1 MELNININDVSET
14 AFLTLYCHAIDAQ
27 SKDPILND
35 RSSIKIMQM
44 LNHDLSNSDKNL
56 HKLLAKGKINKNLVV
71 HTAIRA
77 KKYDEYVSDFIKK
90 YPKATII
97 NIGCGLDNRF
107 ERVDNGQID
116 FFDLDLP
123 DIIEI
128 KKQLFN
134 ETTRYQFIPQSVF
147 DFSWMKRITGKDIL
161 FLAEGVFMY
170 CKEKDVKSLF
180 LKLQNSFPGSEI
192 VCEVFNSLWL
202 KGWLKKMMNFKMQKE
217 LNLGKD
223 ATFLFGIRHSHEME
237 SWSNG
242 ISLLG
247 DWSYFDSDEKK
258 LGWIKI
264 FRHIDLFRKTQWT
277 VHYKLNV
284 NPGS

>member
-134 ETTRYQFIPQSVF
+134 ETTRYQFIPQS
-147 DFSWMKRITGKDIL
+147 
-161 FLAEGVFMY
+161 
-170 CKEKDVKSLF
+170 
-180 LKLQNSFPGSEI
+180 
-192 VCEVFNSLWL
+192 
-202 KGWLKKMMNFKMQKE
+202 
-217 LNLGKD
+217 
-223 ATFLFGIRHSHEME
+223 
-237 SWSNG
+237 
-242 ISLLG
+242 
-247 DWSYFDSDEKK
+247 
-258 LGWIKI
+258 
-264 FRHIDLFRKTQWT
+264 
-277 VHYKLNV
+277 
-284 NPGS
+284 

>member
-1 MELNININDVSET
+1 
-14 AFLTLYCHAIDAQ
+14 
-27 SKDPILND
+27 
-35 RSSIKIMQM
+35 
-44 LNHDLSNSDKNL
+44 
-56 HKLLAKGKINKNLVV
+56 
-71 HTAIRA
+71 
-77 KKYDEYVSDFIKK
+77 
-90 YPKATII
+90 
-97 NIGCGLDNRF
+97 GCGLDNRF